1 MFNEDFL
8 EGAQGM
14 ALELEPK
21 TFLGEMNHYFLLG
34 HNLDIQS
41 LESIKQSL
49 FLLLLSCCAHP
60 QFIT

>member
-1 MFNEDFL
+1 
-8 EGAQGM
+8 M
-14 ALELEPK
+14 ALDLEPK
-21 TFLGEMNHYFLLG
+21 TLLGEMNHYFLLG
-34 HNLDIQS
+34 NNLDIQS